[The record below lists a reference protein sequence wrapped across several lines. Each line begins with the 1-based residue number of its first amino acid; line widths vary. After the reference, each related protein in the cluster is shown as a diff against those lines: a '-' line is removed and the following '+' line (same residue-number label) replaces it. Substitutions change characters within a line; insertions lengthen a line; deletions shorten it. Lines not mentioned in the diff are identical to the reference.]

1 VVEPVRGAVDVEAG
15 AGCREQDEPASTTAT
30 TETEPVA
37 AVPRRPS
44 EKPAMLGS
52 PVANPWYAWRSA
64 MAESRAAAATIQ
76 AFAYGSVMKK

>member
-1 VVEPVRGAVDVEAG
+1 M
-15 AGCREQDEPASTTAT
+15 
-30 TETEPVA
+30 A

-44 EKPAMLGS
+44 EKPAMLSS

-76 AFAYGSVMKK
+76 AFAYGSVMNK